1 MFGSAVE
8 FQDDKR
14 RWSRFSSLEGEVV
27 GCGPDAC
34 DDGESIVSEA
44 DSRGV
49 GGEVAELEG
58 D

>member
-1 MFGSAVE
+1 VE

-14 RWSRFSSLEGEVV
+14 RWSRFSSLEGEFI